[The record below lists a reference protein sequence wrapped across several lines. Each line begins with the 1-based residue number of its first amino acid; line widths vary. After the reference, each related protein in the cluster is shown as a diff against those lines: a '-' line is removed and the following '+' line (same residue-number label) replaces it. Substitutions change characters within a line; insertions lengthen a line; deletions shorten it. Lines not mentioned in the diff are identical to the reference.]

1 MSMRS
6 KITKV
11 KHNSEIIRTD
21 IWSLSPDALVQK
33 SILLRVAEYGKF
45 LLPLV
50 ILVNSQWVNLAS
62 LTTTE

>member
-45 LLPLV
+45 LLPFV
-50 ILVNSQWVNLAS
+50 ILVNSLWVNLES